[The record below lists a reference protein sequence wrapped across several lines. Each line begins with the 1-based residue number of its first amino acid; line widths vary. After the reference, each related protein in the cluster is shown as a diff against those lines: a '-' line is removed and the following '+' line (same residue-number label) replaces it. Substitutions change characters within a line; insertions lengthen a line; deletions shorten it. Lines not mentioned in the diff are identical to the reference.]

1 MAIGAT
7 GLPRSIPERLS
18 IHPPFI
24 KRNVGSESDQVL
36 VRAAIAMLMG
46 SGRLRQPKTVP
57 VERPAD
63 VNNYLEW
70 IRTIRPEREAQIRD
84 RSRLKVRGLGL
95 GMTMQNGLGFLPG
108 CGYGL

>member
-1 MAIGAT
+1 MQKTEGLELQLVGAKTLAIYNGHRCYLKL

-70 IRTIRPEREAQIRD
+70 IRTIRPKFQSEK
-84 RSRLKVRGLGL
+84 LKLEIE
-95 GMTMQNGLGFLPG
+95 
-108 CGYGL
+108 